1 MGGSLLR
8 LVQRSVRGGTTTP
21 PSRAETRPP
30 ERQSAESHPADRP
43 GPMPTAPRP
52 VPPTA
57 STIRSAAPSAPS
69 AVQPVPVVR
78 PHPTAPDRP
87 GAATVPVQRMT
98 LPVVPE
104 SGTPMATGPEA
115 GTGAPLP
122 GPPSLSVRVPRRAPA
137 PAAGSAA
144 SGSTASGST
153 AEVLQRA
160 AADAGITGVPVRAVP
175 VKRPKPS
182 GATGPGGSA
191 DPATTD
197 APAENR
203 VTGPDIEELAR
214 RLLDPVSRLIRADM
228 RRGRERTGRLY
239 DGRR

>member
-1 MGGSLLR
+1 M
-8 LVQRSVRGGTTTP
+8 
-21 PSRAETRPP
+21 PST
-30 ERQSAESHPADRP
+30 
-43 GPMPTAPRP
+43 
-52 VPPTA
+52 
-57 STIRSAAPSAPS
+57 
-69 AVQPVPVVR
+69 VQPVPVVH
-78 PHPTAPDRP
+78 PHPPAPDRP

-104 SGTPMATGPEA
+104 SGAPMATGPEA

-137 PAAGSAA
+137 PAAGAA
-144 SGSTASGST
+144 ASGST

-175 VKRPKPS
+175 VKRPKSP

-228 RRGRERTGRLY
+228 RRGRERTGRLH

>member
-1 MGGSLLR
+1 M
-8 LVQRSVRGGTTTP
+8 
-21 PSRAETRPP
+21 PST
-30 ERQSAESHPADRP
+30 
-43 GPMPTAPRP
+43 
-52 VPPTA
+52 
-57 STIRSAAPSAPS
+57 
-69 AVQPVPVVR
+69 VQPVPVVR
-78 PHPTAPDRP
+78 PHPPAPGRT
-87 GAATVPVQRMT
+87 GAETVPVQRMT

-104 SGTPMATGPEA
+104 SGAPVATGPEA
-115 GTGAPLP
+115 GAGAPLP

-137 PAAGSAA
+137 PAAGAA
-144 SGSTASGST
+144 ASGST

-175 VKRPKPS
+175 VKRPTS
-182 GATGPGGSA
+182 QGATGPGGSA